1 MNLETSRC
9 SGNEKTCLEK
19 LCEFLVTQRGW
30 VMAYNSESFAEIRK
44 GMICLNISYAN
55 IDGSTIIMLMN
66 LKTNFGSQLNPVLDY
81 LLNVG
86 KLPDYPIEPLID
98 EFIKHI
104 EETEIFFDTGIYMD
118 KNAEDF
124 QLKLGNK
131 EPFIPSPWW

>member
-1 MNLETSRC
+1 
-9 SGNEKTCLEK
+9 
-19 LCEFLVTQRGW
+19 
-30 VMAYNSESFAEIRK
+30 
-44 GMICLNISYAN
+44 
-55 IDGSTIIMLMN
+55 MN

-81 LLNVG
+81 MLNVG
-86 KLPDYPIEPLID
+86 KLPDYPIDPLID